1 MTDAQMSPNNILNR
15 LSDHLD
21 MLAGQ
26 ILSMEETV
34 GDALRGETNDFAAS
48 VSKLQSLD
56 YVRQSLEDCAV
67 LALIIAKTQENGMAP
82 QAQQLREKLKLQS
95 TKELISPAA
104 GNKQKFG
111 EFQLF

>member
-1 MTDAQMSPNNILNR
+1 MVEAQTRTSIILYS

-67 LALIIAKTQENGMAP
+67 LALIIAKNQENGVAP
-82 QAQQLREKLKLQS
+82 QANQLREKLKLES
-95 TKELISPAA
+95 TKELVSPAA
-104 GNKQKFG
+104 GSTQKLG
-111 EFQLF
+111 EVQLF